1 MKSKVNERKSMGR
14 IQLGDVYNDD
24 GQHFKVITFRDPD
37 EPHPVGVLLDTGVI
51 MFYNEQTFGD
61 FQLIERDGQEV
72 IEESN
77 LVIDDVNDILELV
90 YEEEGIRIC
99 RFYNRQEALMLLEY
113 PPDETLRPYSP

>member
-72 IEESN
+72 IEASNWVECCYGELYELLAHHGDTYFVLNLGTMEYDYLHESSF
-77 LVIDDVNDILELV
+77 V
-90 YEEEGIRIC
+90 Y
-99 RFYNRQEALMLLEY
+99 YN
-113 PPDETLRPYSP
+113 P